1 MKQGHPIL
9 YFDGVCNLCN
19 AAVQWVIK
27 RDQQEQFRFASL
39 QSEAGRSMLM
49 SRFPEKSKIPESVLL
64 EIDGML
70 YAKSSAAIKLLQML
84 GGVYKLSVIAWVVP
98 RFIRDAVYD
107 FIARNRYKWY
117 GKRDN
122 CMLPTPELKSRFLD

>member
-1 MKQGHPIL
+1 MKYGYPIL

-27 RDQQEQFRFASL
+27 RDKQEQFRFASL
-39 QSEAGRSMLM
+39 QSEAGQSMLM
-49 SRFPEKSKIPESVLL
+49 SYFPEKSMIPDSVLL
-64 EIDGML
+64 EIDGRL

-84 GGVYKLSVIAWVVP
+84 GGVYKLSVIAWAVP

-117 GKRDN
+117 GKRDS

>member
-19 AAVQWVIK
+19 AAVHWVIK
-27 RDQQEQFRFASL
+27 SDKQEQFRFASL
-39 QSEAGRSMLM
+39 QSEAGQSMLM
-49 SRFPEKSKIPESVLL
+49 SYFFEKSKIPDSVLL

-98 RFIRDAVYD
+98 RFIRDAAYD

-117 GKRDN
+117 GKRDS
-122 CMLPTPELKSRFLD
+122 CMLPTHELKSRFLD

>member
-1 MKQGHPIL
+1 MKHGYPIL

-19 AAVQWVIK
+19 ATVQWVIK
-27 RDQQEQFRFASL
+27 RDKQEHFRFASL
-39 QSEAGRSMLM
+39 QSEVGQSMLM
-49 SRFPEKSKIPESVLL
+49 PHFPEKSMIPNSVLL
-64 EIDGML
+64 EIDGRL

-84 GGVYKLSVIAWVVP
+84 GGVYKLSVIAWAIP

-117 GKRDN
+117 GKRDS

>member
-1 MKQGHPIL
+1 MKHGYPIL

-19 AAVQWVIK
+19 AVVQWVIK
-27 RDQQEQFRFASL
+27 RDKQEQFRFASL
-39 QSEAGRSMLM
+39 QSEVGQSMLM
-49 SRFPEKSKIPESVLL
+49 SHFPEKSMIPDSVLL

-70 YAKSSAAIKLLQML
+70 YTKSSAAIKLLQML
-84 GGVYKLSVIAWVVP
+84 GGVYKLSVIALAVP

-117 GKRDN
+117 GKRDS
-122 CMLPTPELKSRFLD
+122 CILPTPELKSRFLD

>member
-1 MKQGHPIL
+1 MKHGYPIL

-19 AAVQWVIK
+19 AVVQWVIK
-27 RDQQEQFRFASL
+27 RDKQEQFRFASL
-39 QSEAGRSMLM
+39 QSEAGQSMLM
-49 SRFPEKSKIPESVLL
+49 SYFPEKSKIPDSVLL

-70 YAKSSAAIKLLQML
+70 YTKSSAAIKLLQML
-84 GGVYKLSVIAWVVP
+84 GGIYKLSVIALAVP

-117 GKRDN
+117 GKRDS
-122 CMLPTPELKSRFLD
+122 CILPTPELKSRFLD

>member
-27 RDQQEQFRFASL
+27 SDKQEQFRFASL
-39 QSEAGRSMLM
+39 QSEAGQSMLM
-49 SRFPEKSKIPESVLL
+49 SYFSEKSKIPDSVLL

-98 RFIRDAVYD
+98 RFIRDAAYD

-117 GKRDN
+117 GKRDS
-122 CMLPTPELKSRFLD
+122 CMVPTAELQSRFLN

>member
-19 AAVQWVIK
+19 TAVQWVIK
-27 RDQQEQFRFASL
+27 RDKQEQFRFASL
-39 QSEAGRSMLM
+39 QSEVGQSMLM
-49 SRFPEKSKIPESVLL
+49 SHFPEKSMIPDSVLL
-64 EIDGML
+64 EIDGRL

-84 GGVYKLSVIAWVVP
+84 GGFYKLLVIAWVVP

-107 FIARNRYKWY
+107 FIARKRYKWY
-117 GKRDN
+117 GKRTS